1 MMQKSKSQFIAVER
15 VIRPTETQEILVNID
30 QIKWVNIT
38 KSAIRISD
46 ELYLDVTEKSIKD
59 LQEHLSRIDTDD
71 VHVEP
76 SMIQLL

>member
-1 MMQKSKSQFIAVER
+1 MQKSKSQFIAVER

-59 LQEHLSRIDTDD
+59 LQDHLSRIDIDD

-76 SMIQLL
+76 SMIQLF

>member
-1 MMQKSKSQFIAVER
+1 MQKSKSQFIAVER

-38 KSAIRISD
+38 KLAIRISD

-59 LQEHLSRIDTDD
+59 LQEHLSRIDVDD

-76 SMIQLL
+76 PMIQLF

>member
-1 MMQKSKSQFIAVER
+1 MQKSKSQFIAVER

-30 QIKWVNIT
+30 QIKCVNIT

-59 LQEHLSRIDTDD
+59 LQEHLSRIDVDD

-76 SMIQLL
+76 SMIQLF

>member
-1 MMQKSKSQFIAVER
+1 MQKSKSQFIAVER

-59 LQEHLSRIDTDD
+59 LQEHLSRVDVDD

-76 SMIQLL
+76 SMIQLF